1 MDSDSTCF
9 VLMEE
14 PRPPEE
20 SAANV
25 QEGGGAQDAEGMC
38 KSHQHRHHLEQQQM
52 HRKQRAATFAA
63 FVAFGLASWIM
74 TNDLCA
80 AVGERVPI
88 PVHGAERPRA
98 VREAV
103 DGHLVVAGDRHPRRR
118 AHEFTL
124 AADGV
129 RLWRPAQRR
138 YGFIKRLPMCM
149 LECLYEL
156 TFSLSMLAM
165 LVLTHV
171 GGLVSA
177 TSTVVFYPYVAT
189 FPSIFT
195 SSLSTGEGLSGSIAA
210 LLGVIQG
217 PYDPSTMRFSVTIFY
232 LLCAF
237 IMVISLIGFAFLQCH
252 PWAKYAKHMADGDDA
267 HSLKA
272 HMDEEAPLVH
282 AVAVENGGRDISSSN
297 GNGNGTTQPQTR
309 HAIIRSVWQLLACQ
323 LILAAFSFGV
333 IPSVMSYVYKKF
345 APVDDMEDATSR
357 YQTIASIASLILDP
371 IARVSTSWWW
381 VYNVR
386 ALTVV
391 LVIIAVRLSRASVDR
406 LVVQRWVHMNI
417 SVVVDAVELFVDV
430 QAVPERRLRSKR
442 LPTAAP
448 ALTPPHP
455 GLFFF
460 VFYFHIEQYDGEY
473 ARVVYQW
480 SGFCTQIGAFAGT
493 LVIFPLVFFNEKL
506 FIE

>member
-1 MDSDSTCF
+1 MDGDSTCF

-14 PRPPEE
+14 PRLPEE

-25 QEGGGAQDAEGMC
+25 QEGDGAQDAEDMC
-38 KSHQHRHHLEQQQM
+38 KSHQHRRHLEQQQM

-74 TNDLCA
+74 TNGLCA
-80 AVGERVPI
+80 AVGERVSV

-103 DGHLVVAGDRHPRRR
+103 DGHLVAAGDRHPRRR
-118 AHEFTL
+118 AHEFAL

-129 RLWRPAQRR
+129 HLRRPAQRR
-138 YGFIKRLPMCM
+138 YGFIKRLPRCM
-149 LECLYEL
+149 LEFLYEL

-210 LLGVIQG
+210 LLGVIQA
-217 PYDPSTMRFSVTIFY
+217 PYDPSTMRFSVTVFY

-252 PWAKYAKHMADGDDA
+252 PWAKHAKHMADGDDA

-282 AVAVENGGRDISSSN
+282 AVVVENGGRDISTS
-297 GNGNGTTQPQTR
+297 NGTTQPQTR

-333 IPSVMSYVYKKF
+333 IPSVMSYAYKKF
-345 APVDDMEDATSR
+345 APADDMEDATSR

-371 IARVSTSWWW
+371 IARVSTSWWR

-391 LVIIAVRLSRASVDR
+391 LVIIAVRLSRASVVK
-406 LVVQRWVHMNI
+406 LVVQRWMHMNI
-417 SVVVDAVELFVDV
+417 SVAVDAVELFVDV

-442 LPTAAP
+442 LPTAR
-448 ALTPPHP
+448 T
-455 GLFFF
+455 
-460 VFYFHIEQYDGEY
+460 
-473 ARVVYQW
+473 
-480 SGFCTQIGAFAGT
+480 
-493 LVIFPLVFFNEKL
+493 
-506 FIE
+506 